1 MLSALLWGS
10 LAAVS
15 LAAGA
20 LLAFVREWRAGT
32 IGVVLAFGAG
42 ALVSSVAFELAQ
54 EGLETGGPV
63 PVGLGLALGAVAF
76 FAADRAVDRL
86 GGRSGGGSAGLPLAL
101 GSLLDGIPEQA
112 VLGIGLATGKGVS
125 VALLVA
131 IFISNLPEAIGSAS
145 DMRSSGKSRRGVLS
159 LWVGVTVLCAVATL
173 LGYLVAQTVSGD
185 VQAAVDGFAAGALL
199 VMLTDSM
206 IPEAKEKVGSSAG
219 LVTVLGFA
227 VAAGISNLT

>member
-1 MLSALLWGS
+1 MLGALGWGA

-15 LAAGA
+15 LTVGA
-20 LLAFVREWRAGT
+20 LLALVREWRAGA
-32 IGVVLAFGAG
+32 IGAVLAFGAG

-54 EGLETGGPV
+54 EGLRTGGPASV
-63 PVGLGLALGAVAF
+63 AIGLAIGAVAF
-76 FAADRAVDRL
+76 FAADRAVSQI

-101 GSLLDGIPEQA
+101 GSLLDGIPEQS

-145 DMRSSGKSRRGVLS
+145 DMRHSGKSRKDVLT
-159 LWVGVTVLCAVATL
+159 LWVVVSVVCAIASLV
-173 LGYLVAQTVSGD
+173 GYLIAQLVGGG
-185 VQAAVDGFAAGALL
+185 VKAAIDGFAAGALL

-206 IPEAKEKVGSSAG
+206 IPEAKQKVGNRAG
-219 LVTVLGFA
+219 LLTVLGFA
-227 VAAGISNLT
+227 VAAGLSNLT

>member
-1 MLSALLWGS
+1 MLSALAWGT

-15 LAAGA
+15 LTVGA
-20 LLAFVREWRAGT
+20 LLALAREWRAGLV
-32 IGVVLAFGAG
+32 GAVLAFGAG

-54 EGLETGGPV
+54 EGLRIGGPV
-63 PVGLGLALGAVAF
+63 SVAVGLAVGAVAF
-76 FAADRAVDRL
+76 FGADRAVSHV

-112 VLGIGLATGKGVS
+112 VLGIGLASGKGVS

-145 DMRSSGKSRRGVLS
+145 DMRRSGKSRGHVLT
-159 LWVGVTVLCAVATL
+159 LWVAVSVLCATATL
-173 LGYLVAQTVSGD
+173 GGYLVAQLVGGG
-185 VQAAVDGFAAGALL
+185 VKAAVDGFAAGALL

-206 IPEAKEKVGSSAG
+206 IPEAKEKLGNRAG

-227 VAAGISNLT
+227 VAAGLSNLS

>member
-1 MLSALLWGS
+1 MLSALAWGS

-15 LAAGA
+15 LTVGA
-20 LLAFVREWRAGT
+20 LLALLREWRSAA
-32 IGVVLAFGAG
+32 IGAVLAFGAG
-42 ALVSSVAFELAQ
+42 ALVSSVAFELAE
-54 EGLETGGPV
+54 EGLRVGGPISV
-63 PVGLGLALGAVAF
+63 AIGLAMGAVAF
-76 FAADRAVDRL
+76 FAADRAVSRI

-145 DMRSSGKSRRGVLS
+145 DMRRSGKSRRDIVT
-159 LWVGVTVLCAVATL
+159 LWVAVSVVCAIATL
-173 LGYLVAQTVSGD
+173 VGYLIAQLVGGE
-185 VQAAVDGFAAGALL
+185 VKAAVDGFAAGALL

-206 IPEAKEKVGSSAG
+206 IPEAKDKVGNGAG

>member
-1 MLSALLWGS
+1 MLGALGWGA

-15 LAAGA
+15 LMVGTFLA
-20 LLAFVREWRAGT
+20 LLREWRTGL
-32 IGVVLAFGAG
+32 IGAVLAFGAG
-42 ALVSSVAFELAQ
+42 ALISSVAFELAE
-54 EGLETGGPV
+54 EGLRLGGPV
-63 PVGLGLALGAVAF
+63 SVAVGLALGAIAF
-76 FAADRAVDRL
+76 FSADRAVSRI

-145 DMRSSGKSRRGVLS
+145 DMRSTGKSRKDVVT
-159 LWVGVTVLCAVATL
+159 LWVTVTVVCALATL
-173 LGYLVAQTVSGD
+173 VGYVIAQLVGGGVKAG
-185 VQAAVDGFAAGALL
+185 VDGFAAGALL

-206 IPEAKEKVGSSAG
+206 IPEAKTKTGNRAG

-227 VAAGISNLT
+227 VAAGLSNLT